1 MMAEVIR
8 GVAGCVVVGGGAEG
22 FFVAAFFVEFFDAA
36 DNEFFEVF
44 RRGGVVVEL
53 LVDFRAVG
61 FDFADVRAGAYL
73 IFAGLIKA
81 LVIGVFEVVA
91 GL

>member
-1 MMAEVIR
+1 
-8 GVAGCVVVGGGAEG
+8 VGGATEG
-22 FFVAAFFVEFFDAA
+22 VFVAAFFVKLFDAA
-36 DNEFFEVF
+36 DNEFFECI
-44 RRGGVVVEL
+44 RRGRVVVEL
-53 LVDFRAVG
+53 FVDFRAVG